1 MYLPILRHAFSK
13 SKLPLLVATLLGLP
27 TVFVEAAQVSGQFNV
42 TVDLNSPATAPKSA
56 FCRSSNAPG
65 SFGATVTVVCK
76 TGAVVDI
83 SPGRTGAPY
92 SPMHGGAYRY
102 LFQANRGS
110 NFLGTVDSYVGIGTA
125 TSWRVINLSD
135 RDYLEMLVN
144 W

>member
-1 MYLPILRHAFSK
+1 M
-13 SKLPLLVATLLGLP
+13 ATLLGLSANSL
-27 TVFVEAAQVSGQFNV
+27 EAAQVNGQFNV
-42 TVDLNSPATAPKSA
+42 TVDLNTPATAPKSA

-76 TGAVVDI
+76 TGAVVNI

-92 SPMHGGAYRY
+92 TPMHGGAYRY
-102 LFQANRGS
+102 SFQANRGG
-110 NFLGTVDSYVGIGTA
+110 NLLGTVDSYVGIGTT